1 MQFRRRNL
9 AAATFRPRR
18 RTTRMSEKRTQYLLL
33 GGGVAAA
40 EAAAAI
46 REIDPAGSILL
57 VGREVNRPY
66 DRRAVNKSYLRRA
79 AGRAD
84 LALRPDGWYADHHI
98 ELHTNQR
105 ATSLEVGRRRVTL
118 DSGEAVGFERLLIA
132 TGAAP
137 AKLDVPGGDLPAVY
151 PLWTLEQADAIHR
164 AAESARPF
172 TSGRRPVRACVVGG
186 GMNGA
191 EAAAT
196 LAGAG
201 LAVEWVAGHRGP
213 LGPVAGEA
221 AQRSIK
227 RLFAENGVGLR
238 DGRAAAVEGDGRAQ
252 RVVTTGGEAVACD
265 LVVHCVGMKV
275 NRALLRGSPVAAETA
290 ILADVQGQTN
300 VPGVYAAGDVA
311 AWFDPRFG
319 KHRPVSHWGHA
330 AESGLI
336 AGKNMAGAWAAWAGD
351 DGYSVELF
359 GRTLWAWGDAR
370 RIDRRLLRGGGESFA
385 EIGVEADGRVAFVLS
400 VGREAENVALRALVD
415 TRASTLG
422 REESLKDAAT
432 AL

>member
-1 MQFRRRNL
+1 
-9 AAATFRPRR
+9 
-18 RTTRMSEKRTQYLLL
+18 MSEKRTKYLLL

-46 REIDPAGSILL
+46 RGVDPAGAILL

-66 DRRAVNKSYLRRA
+66 DRRAVNKAYLRRD
-79 AGRAD
+79 AGRTD
-84 LALRPDGWYADHHI
+84 LALNPVGWYTERNV

-105 ATSLEVGRRRVTL
+105 ATGLEVGRRRVTF
-118 DSGEAVGFERLLIA
+118 DSGESVGYEQLLIA

-137 AKLDVPGGDLPAVY
+137 ATLEIPGGELPAVY
-151 PLWTLEQADAIHR
+151 PLWSLEHADAIQR
-164 AAESARPF
+164 AAEAARPF
-172 TSGRRPVRACVVGG
+172 TSGRRPVRACVLGG
-186 GMNGA
+186 GPNGS

-196 LAGAG
+196 LASTG
-201 LAVEWVAGHRGP
+201 LEVDWVAGHRGP
-213 LGPVAGEA
+213 LGPIAGEA
-221 AQRSIK
+221 AQRWLK
-227 RLFAENGVGLR
+227 RLFSENGVTLHE
-238 DGRAAAVEGDGRAQ
+238 GRAAAIEGDGRAQ
-252 RVVTTGGEAVACD
+252 RVVTSAGETVPCD
-265 LVVHCVGMKV
+265 LVVYCVGLKV

-351 DGYSVELF
+351 DGHSVELF
-359 GRTLWAWGDAR
+359 GRTVWAWGDAR
-370 RIDRRLLRGGGESFA
+370 RIDRRLTRGGGESVA
-385 EIGVEADGRVAFVLS
+385 EIGVEADGRVAFALA
-400 VGREAENVALRALVD
+400 VGRESDNAALRALVD
-415 TRASTLG
+415 TRASILG
-422 REESLKDAAT
+422 REEAIKDAEVP
-432 AL
+432 LE